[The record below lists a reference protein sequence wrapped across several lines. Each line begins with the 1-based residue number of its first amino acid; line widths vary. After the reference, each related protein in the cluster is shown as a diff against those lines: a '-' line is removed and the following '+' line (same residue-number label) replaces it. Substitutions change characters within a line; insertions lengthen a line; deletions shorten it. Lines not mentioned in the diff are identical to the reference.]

1 MFELAIGD
9 MSKKLTI
16 LMFVFLTG
24 AAGFGAE
31 APRQGLLRDGFVIR
45 GIDGAVSGPD
55 SNDMWFFEFGSDV
68 SDNIAVVKK
77 GTRLQLLPSSTLEK
91 IAADV
96 NERSGDAYQLWGRI
110 TKYRGR
116 NFIFPVFFLP
126 LSKMKQPQLLEPP
139 QPQKSEPNEP
149 PPSPEK
155 YMDEPVINEPNDI
168 LAVPQ
173 EIVEKLDARRIETSK
188 RPALEV
194 VKRPSADSSGQD
206 AGRIFQQDTVL
217 ADRTGFILSH
227 TMDGA
232 LRAEKNIQYGFVFDA
247 LGRKIPKMSYRLLP
261 CEALELA
268 EQGQSA
274 ELETLQ
280 FRVAGIVTE
289 YKDQNYLLL
298 QKATQVFSYGNFA
311 R

>member
-1 MFELAIGD
+1 MYEFAIGG

-16 LMFVFLTG
+16 LIFVFLTG
-24 AAGFGAE
+24 VDGFGAV

-45 GIDGAVSGPD
+45 GIDGEVSGPD
-55 SNDMWFFEFGSDV
+55 SNDRWFFEFGSDV
-68 SDNIAVVKK
+68 SDNIAVVEK

-91 IAADV
+91 IVADV
-96 NERSGDAYQLWGRI
+96 NERSGEAYQLWGRI

-126 LSKMKQPQLLEPP
+126 LSKMKQPQLPEPP
-139 QPQKSEPNEP
+139 QSQQPEPNEP
-149 PPSPEK
+149 PPPEK
-155 YMDEPVINEPNDI
+155 YKDEPVINEPNDI

-188 RPALEV
+188 HPAVEV
-194 VKRPSADSSGQD
+194 VKRPPVKPLQQD
-206 AGRIFQQDTVL
+206 AGRIFQRDTIL

-227 TMDGA
+227 TMDGSH
-232 LRAEKNIQYGFVFDA
+232 RAEKNMQYGFVFDA
-247 LGRKIPKMSYRLLP
+247 LGRKIPKTSYRLLP

-268 EQGQSA
+268 EQRQSA

-280 FRVAGIVTE
+280 FRVAGIVTK